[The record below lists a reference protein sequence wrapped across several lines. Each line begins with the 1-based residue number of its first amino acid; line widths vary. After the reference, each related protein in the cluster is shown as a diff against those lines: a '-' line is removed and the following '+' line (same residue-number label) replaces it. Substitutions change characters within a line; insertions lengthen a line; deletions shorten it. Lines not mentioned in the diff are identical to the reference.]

1 MADVK
6 MSSIYKSFGNT
17 EVIHGVDLEINDHE
31 FVVYVG
37 HYGCGKS
44 TLLRLIAGLEYV

>member
-17 EVIHGVDLEINDHE
+17 EVIHGVDLEIDDHE
-31 FVVYVG
+31 FVVFVG
-37 HYGCGKS
+37 PSGCGN
-44 TLLRLIAGLEYV
+44 RPFCV